1 VFGYLTTSILKK
13 KPCQIAKGLNPAKMA
28 SPFILRRSSTTTT
41 TTIENNYVGAPSL
54 KKHDQQVPK
63 TPM

>member
-13 KPCQIAKGLNPAKMA
+13 KTCQIAKGLNPAKMA
-28 SPFILRRSSTTTT
+28 SPFIVRRSS